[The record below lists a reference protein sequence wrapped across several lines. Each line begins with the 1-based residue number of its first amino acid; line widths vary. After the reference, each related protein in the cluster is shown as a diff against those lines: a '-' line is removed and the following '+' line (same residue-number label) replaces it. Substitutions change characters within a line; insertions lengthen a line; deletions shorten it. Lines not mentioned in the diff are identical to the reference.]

1 MKALFIKDIL
11 MLFKQKKTLL
21 MMLILGVLYTMM
33 DMGTFGIM
41 FLGMMLMIFATST
54 ISYDEFDNGNAF
66 LFSQPFTRRQY
77 TIEKYLL
84 AMGGGAIGSVLGVVL
99 TMIGGFIRRSG
110 DFTIEELVAVMFA
123 GMLFFCFISSFM
135 LPMMLKEGAEKGRNS
150 AYILFGV
157 IFIGGVLGVKFIPE
171 SAKNSLITILE
182 SASPAVWIIGV
193 VALVL
198 IIAIV
203 SCHISIRF
211 MERREF

>member
-84 AMGGGAIGSVLGVVL
+84 AMGGGAIGSVLGFVL

-157 IFIGGVLGVKFIPE
+157 IFIGGVLGVKYIPE
-171 SAKNSLITILE
+171 SAKNSLISILE
-182 SASPAVWIIGV
+182 STSPAVWIIGV

>member
-41 FLGMMLMIFATST
+41 LLGMMLMIFATST

-84 AMGGGAIGSVLGVVL
+84 AMGGGAIGSALGFVL

-123 GMLFFCFISSFM
+123 GMLFFCFISSLM

-171 SAKNSLITILE
+171 SAKNSLITTLE
-182 SASPAVWIIGV
+182 STSPAVWIIGV